1 MFDIQKGRGLMKQ
14 RKRAGI
20 LLILVCLIVTLALPV
35 TANAAVKINKTSVS
49 VLRGKTYNLKITGT
63 KKKIKWTSSNKKIA
77 TVSASGKIKGINKGR
92 CNIYAKVGKKKY
104 TCKVTVKQPVTSIK
118 LSKKSI
124 SLNKGKKY
132 TLKASVAPKNAAN
145 KAVVWKSSNTK
156 IASVS
161 SKGVVTAKSAGT
173 TTITAT
179 AKDGSRKKASC
190 KVTVKGSSNSKILIK
205 ELNFNK
211 KEQKYLLYP
220 DYVTNYINITT
231 PETLLPEIIPANA
244 TNRTI
249 SWKSNNTNIA
259 TVGYDGKVTAK
270 SVGTAIITASAVDGS
285 KKSASYKVQV
295 MGGNSNFMLVD
306 MEKEENVK
314 KYLKRTNK
322 SYIKTYDYDYWT
334 GEKIEVKPTTY
345 NYVYEN
351 PIYSQ
356 GWRAINDL
364 ERASWFEVTYS
375 GAGHGMVWGDV
386 NPYRLCYAP
395 VSGDTLNAG
404 SIRGKLLFYNI
415 RGGDYFG
422 TETRKDEAYRGNP
435 Y

>member
-1 MFDIQKGRGLMKQ
+1 M
-14 RKRAGI
+14 
-20 LLILVCLIVTLALPV
+20 
-35 TANAAVKINKTSVS
+35 
-49 VLRGKTYNLKITGT
+49 
-63 KKKIKWTSSNKKIA
+63 
-77 TVSASGKIKGINKGR
+77 
-92 CNIYAKVGKKKY
+92 
-104 TCKVTVKQPVTSIK
+104 
-118 LSKKSI
+118 
-124 SLNKGKKY
+124 
-132 TLKASVAPKNAAN
+132 
-145 KAVVWKSSNTK
+145 
-156 IASVS
+156 
-161 SKGVVTAKSAGT
+161 
-173 TTITAT
+173 
-179 AKDGSRKKASC
+179 
-190 KVTVKGSSNSKILIK
+190 
-205 ELNFNK
+205 
-211 KEQKYLLYP
+211 LYP
-220 DYVTNYINITT
+220 DYVTNYINITS

-249 SWKSNNTNIA
+249 SWKSSNTNIA

-295 MGGNSNFMLVD
+295 MGGNSNFMLVN

-322 SYIKTYDYDYWT
+322 SYIKTYEYDYWT

-364 ERASWFEVTYS
+364 EKASWFGVTYG
-375 GAGHGMVWGDV
+375 GADYGMGWGDV

-395 VSGDTLNAG
+395 VSGHTLNAG